1 MSSLPKR
8 KGSFPIAAKWGAK
21 LAVIFLGPFCLRSF
35 SRKVFYHSVPS
46 CRPLGIEVELE
57 LPCHVCCWAVNDL
70 LAVFG
75 FWDGRCWYS
84 HWMMLMTWLMGVFF
98 SWAFLR
104 PNSARDLEIPSY
116 WWFRNPRMTTETQ
129 CLQIDIPGA
138 CLWDHVCVCGC
149 ICKLHSPKPPLKALQ
164 FFARQARRGGHLTL
178 VQFVK
183 LNDGMNQTKACIF
196 PCKLHLEI

>member
-70 LAVFG
+70 LAVFC
-75 FWDGRCWYS
+75 FWGDVRCWYS

-98 SWAFLR
+98 FLGVIAAKFRKRLGDTKLLMVQKSKNDSRNAMLANRHYPVPVCEIMCVYADAFASYIRQNLHWKHS
-104 PNSARDLEIPSY
+104 NSLPDRRE
-116 WWFRNPRMTTETQ
+116 EG
-129 CLQIDIPGA
+129 DI
-138 CLWDHVCVCGC
+138 
-149 ICKLHSPKPPLKALQ
+149 LHSCNL
-164 FFARQARRGGHLTL
+164 
-178 VQFVK
+178 
-183 LNDGMNQTKACIF
+183 
-196 PCKLHLEI
+196 